1 MCALSN
7 FTAQGAQ
14 WVKSESTMLE
24 SHKPQSDILSVKNR
38 HHNRTKR
45 PLPLDGP
52 PPAEPKP
59 EPKAEPAEKEKQPA
73 PRRPLHSTPLHTTE
87 FTSLLSRFRRRPS
100 ATCDCGRQ
108 VDSSGLRFEG
118 IKHLLMIVLFLGS
131 LRLLWI
137 DSHIKGIRYAFRK
150 AGFHSEDMKYCIIL
164 LAMNLVYLPLALIV
178 ERIAV
183 TSSRNSEQKSNARQW
198 RWKVVTTMHIIN
210 ATTCLVGS
218 SLFCYRFIWNPLI
231 GTICESNT
239 IITFFKLTSYCLTNS
254 ALREDFLTG
263 TAGPDF
269 YGSVSYPNNLT
280 ANNAVYFWFAPT
292 LIYQPV
298 YPRTKKVRWQ
308 VVFSLLGE
316 TLVGLIFIWMLSLKL
331 AAPILKDTMEHY
343 QCGSIQL
350 VDDFIKLCAVNI
362 TIWLLGFFVIFQSVL
377 NLLAEV
383 TQFADRDF
391 YRDWWNAGC
400 LGTYWRDWNKPI
412 SNYLRR
418 HVYYPLRSRK
428 VGSLAASIIVFFIS
442 AVFHELLVG
451 VATKNFN
458 GVAFFSMMGQVPLI
472 KLTEPLEKIRGRGTT
487 IGNCI
492 FWLSILLGQPTGLI
506 IYYVSWSLKHK

>member
-1 MCALSN
+1 
-7 FTAQGAQ
+7 
-14 WVKSESTMLE
+14 MLG
-24 SHKPQSDILSVKNR
+24 SHKPQTNILSVKNR
-38 HHNRTKR
+38 QHNRTR
-45 PLPLDGP
+45 LVLPHDEL
-52 PPAEPKP
+52 PAEEPRCEQPVEAPDNKTLPASPKLIHS
-59 EPKAEPAEKEKQPA
+59 K
-73 PRRPLHSTPLHTTE
+73 PLHVVG
-87 FTSLLSRFRRRPS
+87 FTSLLSRYRRRP
-100 ATCDCGRQ
+100 AVKCDCGRQ
-108 VDSSGLRFEG
+108 LESPGLRFEG

-137 DSHIKGIRYAFRK
+137 DSQIKGIRYAFRK
-150 AGFHSEDMKYCIIL
+150 AGFQSKDMKYCILL
-164 LAMNLVYLPLALIV
+164 LAMNLVYLPIALIV
-178 ERIAV
+178 ERIAATSCNPNKQESKLSQCRCKMV
-183 TSSRNSEQKSNARQW
+183 TAVHILNAS
-198 RWKVVTTMHIIN
+198 
-210 ATTCLVGS
+210 TCLIGS
-218 SLFCYRFIWNPLI
+218 SLFCYQFIWNPLI

-239 IITFFKLTSYCLTNS
+239 IITFFKLTSYCLTNT
-254 ALREDFLTG
+254 ALRENHHLG
-263 TAGPDF
+263 TSGPEY
-269 YGSVSYPNNLT
+269 YGSVRYPNNLT
-280 ANNAVYFWFAPT
+280 ARNAVYFWFAPT

-298 YPRTKKVRWQ
+298 YPRTERIRWQ
-308 VVFSLLGE
+308 VFWSLVGE

-331 AAPILKDTMEHY
+331 AAPILNDTMIHY
-343 QCGSIQL
+343 ETGSLQL

-377 NLLAEV
+377 NLLAEI
-383 TQFADRDF
+383 TRFADRDF

-412 SNYLRR
+412 SNFLRR

-428 VGSLAASIIVFFIS
+428 VGNLAASIIVFFIS

-458 GVAFFSMMGQVPLI
+458 GVAFFSMMAQVPLI
-472 KLTEPLEKIRGRGTT
+472 KLTEPLEKIRGPGTT